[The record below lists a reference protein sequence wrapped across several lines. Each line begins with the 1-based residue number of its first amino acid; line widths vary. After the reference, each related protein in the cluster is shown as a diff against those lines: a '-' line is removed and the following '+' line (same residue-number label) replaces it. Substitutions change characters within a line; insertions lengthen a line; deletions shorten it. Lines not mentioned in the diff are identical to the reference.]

1 MYAVR
6 MSDVFEKWLT
16 KLKDRKARTII
27 IERIVRVEST
37 GHFGDHKRLTEELY
51 EMRLFFGPG
60 YRLYYTVKGDE
71 IVLLLIGGDKK
82 TQSSDIEKAKDLLQQ
97 LD

>member
-1 MYAVR
+1 MYTVK

>member
-1 MYAVR
+1 MYTIK

-97 LD
+97 LN

>member
-1 MYAVR
+1 MYTVK

-60 YRLYYTVKGDE
+60 YRLYYTVKDDE

>member
-1 MYAVR
+1 MYTVR

-37 GHFGDHKRLTEELY
+37 GHFGNHKRLTEELY

>member
-1 MYAVR
+1 MYTVR

-37 GHFGDHKRLTEELY
+37 GHFGDHKRLAEELY